1 MLTFFKRSHGQ
12 KVVSSINS
20 ENKHKWTWEHG
31 SALVA
36 SIANKKNYDWERL
49 RIDHVSRERMWSP
62 QAIRDDPPGTTTFKA
77 VWDFLQ
83 CFFLSSFYTFYCTFT
98 ILICVRIF
106 SFLFR
111 VIIFRWSSS
120 KSKLPF
126 KTITKTKLVE
136 KIEYCF
142 SGGVWEF

>member
-1 MLTFFKRSHGQ
+1 MLTFSKRSHGQ

-20 ENKHKWTWEHG
+20 EKNTSEHENTVPLL
-31 SALVA
+31 SRRHR
-36 SIANKKNYDWERL
+36 IKKLRL
-49 RIDHVSRERMWSP
+49 RETENRSRVARENVKPSRH
-62 QAIRDDPPGTTTFKA
+62 QGRPPR
-77 VWDFLQ
+77 DFLQ

-98 ILICVRIF
+98 ILMCVWIF
-106 SFLFR
+106 SFLSR